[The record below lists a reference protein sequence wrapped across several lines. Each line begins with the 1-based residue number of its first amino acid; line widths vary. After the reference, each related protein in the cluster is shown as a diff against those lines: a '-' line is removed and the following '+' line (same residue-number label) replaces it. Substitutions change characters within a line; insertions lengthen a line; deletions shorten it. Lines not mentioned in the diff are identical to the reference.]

1 MSGATI
7 TQGGNPPKT
16 APEGLSLGI
25 NTRFASKLGQS
36 TRSLDNLGRISPED
50 GTLSPSEA
58 SAQNRLI
65 RWQRQ
70 SVAARIMQGE
80 RVSKCYR
87 VRVKPVVEVL
97 HSAKIR
103 KAHYGGLMICGSVW
117 MCPVCSAKITERRR
131 QELESV
137 NAAEL
142 SCFMVTLTL
151 QHDKTDKLK
160 TVSSHLSE
168 AWRKM
173 KSGRWWKDFAR
184 DFLIVG
190 SVTGTE
196 VTYGLEF
203 GWHPHKHVLIWSR
216 LASVE
221 VKPEKIRVLI
231 SERFESIL
239 AKSGRY
245 VSPVHGVD
253 VRKGNDLIREYVAK
267 FGHEPKE
274 AGWSLAAE
282 ITKAPAKI
290 GLKSGD
296 HYTPFQLLDLY
307 LAGSMQAGLL
317 FREYAV
323 TMKGTKQLVWSRYT
337 RELFGLDDELT
348 DEELAALQEQDAV
361 ILARLEPEHWRAVL
375 KKERRAS
382 LLEVASTGNLEYL
395 RIWLKAELGVEL

>member
-16 APEGLSLGI
+16 PPEGVSLGI
-25 NTRFASKLGQS
+25 NARFASKLWQS
-36 TRSLDNLGRISPED
+36 TSGLDNLGRISAD
-50 GTLSPSEA
+50 NVTLSPEEA

-70 SVAARIMQGE
+70 SMAARIMQGE
-80 RVSKCYR
+80 RVAKCYR
-87 VRVKPVVEVL
+87 VRVKPFVEVL
-97 HSAKIR
+97 HSAKIH
-103 KAHYGGLMICGSVW
+103 KAHYGGLTTCGSVW
-117 MCPVCSAKITERRR
+117 MCPICSAKITERRR

-151 QHDKTDKLK
+151 QHDKTDELK
-160 TVSSHLSE
+160 TVNGHLSE
-168 AWRKM
+168 AWRMM

-184 DFLIVG
+184 ELLIMG

-203 GWHPHKHVLIWSR
+203 GWHPHKHILIWSR
-216 LASVE
+216 LSFQDVNANL
-221 VKPEKIRVLI
+221 IRVLI

-274 AGWSLAAE
+274 SGWSLAAE

-317 FREYAV
+317 FREYAL

-337 RELFGLDDELT
+337 RELFGLDDELS
-348 DEELAALQEQDAV
+348 DEELAAMQEQDAV
-361 ILARLEPEHWRAVL
+361 ILALLKPEHWRVIL
-375 KKERRAS
+375 KKEKRAS
-382 LLEVASTGNLEYL
+382 LLEVANTGNVEYL
-395 RIWLKAELGVEL
+395 RVFLRSLGVEL